1 VTPCRQPDA
10 QADRKLQLDF
20 LSLLAAYLCA
30 TPLLQLTLP
39 REWRSIC
46 RGWAT
51 EERVV
56 FLSLVS
62 YNTRRVTRRL
72 NDRRPYPQR
81 GSAHDGR
88 RSSRRALSWV
98 RNGCFVMS
106 PGPQTASNPFE
117 SSSAFR
123 TMRGDRSAQQR
134 KNARFADRTVPGGL
148 GASRLAGGER

>member
-20 LSLLAAYLCA
+20 
-30 TPLLQLTLP
+30 
-39 REWRSIC
+39 
-46 RGWAT
+46 
-51 EERVV
+51 
-56 FLSLVS
+56 FLSLGRVS
-62 YNTRRVTRRL
+62 LRNTLAAADPSSRMEIDLSRL
-72 NDRRPYPQR
+72 GDRRE
-81 GSAHDGR
+81 GR
-88 RSSRRALSWV
+88 LFITRFVQYAPCYTKIKRPATVVSWV